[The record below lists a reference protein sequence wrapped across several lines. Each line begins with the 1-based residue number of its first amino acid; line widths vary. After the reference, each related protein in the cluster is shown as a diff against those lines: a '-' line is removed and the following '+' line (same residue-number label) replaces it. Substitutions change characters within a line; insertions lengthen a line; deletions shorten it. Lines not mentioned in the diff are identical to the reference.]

1 MFKKTLISLAVASSL
16 GLTGCFGGGSDSKN
30 ANPSPKYTDPAIDG
44 KTWPLFNPATSVLP
58 TPNDILFAQETAGD
72 GTMSGSDDNPVTVGL
87 DALDGSSTTAQFDI
101 KLSGSIDVDTVD
113 GRPLVTLPGV
123 GTVPNPEQTVY
134 LLGLDFPGGDSLQ
147 NSSAYYTALATELGL
162 TLPESGTL
170 PGETP
175 TFDIGLSLNSAPGA
189 KPISDYLEQFRVEV
203 IDLDGGTDNALRI
216 TPLKPLDPKKKYLVV
231 VTNEILDADGDPLI
245 NDPVYS
251 NILGEDG
258 APGLVSSRLAALT
271 PALQSWEQ
279 LASGYFAGV
288 VNGVRSQVGLPDLTS
303 DNIAMALTFT
313 TGGTEDVLE
322 AATSP
327 ASFFYKA
334 GVVQARQTAIANY
347 LVNNTESFL
356 AMTATEQYQALA
368 TAAGTAA
375 ATNDATIKATAAG
388 TAAALAGNGADFSNP
403 EPRTITPV
411 EATRVPASAV
421 NSALANSADIM
432 QWGITLPYYLGI
444 PTDTNPANL
453 NVTWEASTTVGSLID
468 ASQSNEAGT
477 TPPSDLVTFRYPF
490 AAEQG
495 EVFVPM
501 LIQVP
506 TAGGCA
512 APFDVVIY
520 QHGIFG
526 NRSHSLAL
534 GNQLAGQCYVTVAID
549 LPMHGIAP
557 RLATGALDPSL
568 GLSVDV
574 SQQGDGT
581 FAASAL
587 PMNERHFGWGQ
598 DADGNPT
605 RMAYSTELSEAVGSS
620 AQFFLNL
627 ANLPAARDNLRQGVI
642 DLLNLNAS
650 LVNLNALDLN
660 NADGDDNP
668 GTGGGD
674 VNIGGG
680 SSVYFVGHSLGGI
693 LGNSFVTLANGIAQ
707 DADLGNSN
715 INPISAAAFV
725 TPGAGIAKLLE
736 NSPSIGATVLAGL
749 AESGLTQG
757 TRELEL
763 YLNVAQASLDSID
776 PLNFTSSLL
785 ESATPVYLNE
795 IYGDGSDRSTQDQT
809 IPVAADVAYAGEYTA
824 PLGDAFPAPLAGT
837 EPLFA
842 QLEADTIIATGPTSV
857 DVNAVRFTAGS
868 HNTIIQ
874 PANLTEQAVFGDMA
888 QNIISFFSTGGAA
901 IQFNNANFVKQ
912 AAPTPEAP

>member
-30 ANPSPKYTDPAIDG
+30 ANPSPKYTDPAVTG

-72 GTMSGSDDNPVTVGL
+72 GTMSGSDANPVTVGL

-113 GRPLVTLPGV
+113 GRPLVTIPGV

-175 TFDIGLSLNSAPGA
+175 TFDIGLSLNSAPNS

-203 IDLDGGTDNALRI
+203 IDLDGGTDNTLRI

-245 NDPVYS
+245 NDPIYS

-334 GVVQARQTAIANY
+334 GVVQTRQTAIANY
-347 LVNNTESFL
+347 LANNTESFL
-356 AMTATEQYQALA
+356 AMTPTEQYQALA

-403 EPRTITPV
+403 APRTITPV
-411 EATRVPASAV
+411 QATRVPASAV
-421 NSALANSADIM
+421 NSAFSNSADVM

-453 NVTWEASTTVGSLID
+453 NVTWEASTTVGGLID
-468 ASQSNEAGT
+468 ASQGNDAGT

-501 LIQVP
+501 LLQVP
-506 TAGGCA
+506 TDAGCA
-512 APFDVVIY
+512 KPFDIVIY

-557 RLATGALDPSL
+557 RLATGVLDPSL

-574 SQQGDGT
+574 TQQGDGS

-587 PMNERHFGWGQ
+587 PMNER
-598 DADGNPT
+598 
-605 RMAYSTELSEAVGSS
+605 
-620 AQFFLNL
+620 
-627 ANLPAARDNLRQGVI
+627 
-642 DLLNLNAS
+642 
-650 LVNLNALDLN
+650 
-660 NADGDDNP
+660 
-668 GTGGGD
+668 
-674 VNIGGG
+674 
-680 SSVYFVGHSLGGI
+680 
-693 LGNSFVTLANGIAQ
+693 
-707 DADLGNSN
+707 
-715 INPISAAAFV
+715 
-725 TPGAGIAKLLE
+725 
-736 NSPSIGATVLAGL
+736 
-749 AESGLTQG
+749 
-757 TRELEL
+757 
-763 YLNVAQASLDSID
+763 
-776 PLNFTSSLL
+776 
-785 ESATPVYLNE
+785 
-795 IYGDGSDRSTQDQT
+795 
-809 IPVAADVAYAGEYTA
+809 
-824 PLGDAFPAPLAGT
+824 
-837 EPLFA
+837 
-842 QLEADTIIATGPTSV
+842 
-857 DVNAVRFTAGS
+857 
-868 HNTIIQ
+868 
-874 PANLTEQAVFGDMA
+874 
-888 QNIISFFSTGGAA
+888 
-901 IQFNNANFVKQ
+901 
-912 AAPTPEAP
+912 